1 MADTTTTNKLT
12 IKTFFNNILAG
23 TATGIIVGLIPNAV
37 VSAIL
42 KLFGQNA
49 ITASIGQ
56 ALLIFQCATPLLIGA
71 LIAIQFKMVPLDV
84 AIVAAA
90 AYVGSG
96 VTKFVPQIVNPATKA
111 QGVFVSAGT
120 GDLINTM
127 ITAGL
132 TVFLLLLVGERFGSV
147 KIVAAPIIIGVGAG
161 WIGLLIL
168 PYVSKITT
176 WLGNVINSFT
186 DLQPILMCILISCM
200 FSILIVSPIST
211 VAIGMAIQLNG
222 LSAGAAA
229 MGVAATTIVLVVHS
243 WRTNKSGVTIAI
255 ALGAMKMMMPNLFR
269 HPIILLPSLIT
280 AIVSAIPVAL
290 FHVSGTPT
298 SAGFGLVGI
307 VGPLASMDAG
317 KYSLNFIM
325 ALLVWIVIPAIV
337 AIICRFLFEKVLHI
351 YDEKVVF
358 AYLGE

>member
-211 VAIGMAIQLNG
+211 VAIGMAVQLNG

-290 FHVSGTPT
+290 FHVSGTPA

>member
-42 KLFGQNA
+42 KLFGQNG

-186 DLQPILMCILISCM
+186 DLQPILMCILISCV

-243 WRTNKSGVTIAI
+243 WRINKSGVTIAI

-290 FHVSGTPT
+290 FHVSGTPA

-337 AIICRFLFEKVLHI
+337 AVICRFLFEKVLHI

>member
-211 VAIGMAIQLNG
+211 VAIGMAVQLNG

-229 MGVAATTIVLVVHS
+229 IGVAATTIVLVVHS

-290 FHVSGTPT
+290 FHVSGTPA

>member
-42 KLFGQNA
+42 KLFGQNG
-49 ITASIGQ
+49 ITASISQ

-71 LIAIQFKMVPLDV
+71 LIAIQFKMVPLDL

-243 WRTNKSGVTIAI
+243 WRINKSGVTIAI

-290 FHVSGTPT
+290 FHVSGTPA

>member
-1 MADTTTTNKLT
+1 MAATTKNYELT
-12 IKTFFNNILAG
+12 VKTFLNNILAG

-42 KLFGQNA
+42 KLFGPNQIAAGIN
-49 ITASIGQ
+49 Q

-84 AIVAAA
+84 AIVGAA

-96 VTKFVPQIVNPATKA
+96 VTKFMPQIVNPATKA
-111 QGVFVSAGT
+111 PGLFVSSGT

-132 TVFLLLLVGERFGSV
+132 AVGLLLLVGDRFGSV
-147 KIVAAPIIIGVGAG
+147 KIVAAPIFIGGGAG
-161 WIGLLIL
+161 WIGMLIL
-168 PYVSKITT
+168 PFVSKITT
-176 WLGNVINSFT
+176 WLGSVINSFT
-186 DLQPILMCILISCM
+186 NLQPIFMCILIACM
-200 FSILIVSPIST
+200 FAVLIISPIST
-211 VAIGMAIQLNG
+211 VAIGMAIKLNG
-222 LSAGAAA
+222 ISAGAAA

-269 HPIILLPSLIT
+269 HPIILLPTLIT
-280 AIVSAIPVAL
+280 AVVSAIPVAL
-290 FHVSGTPT
+290 FHVSGTPA
-298 SAGFGLVGI
+298 SAGFGLVGL
-307 VGPLASMDAG
+307 VGPLASLDAG
-317 KYSLNFIM
+317 KASINIVM

-337 AIICRFLFEKVLHI
+337 AVICQFVFEKFFHV
-351 YDEKVVF
+351 YDEKVAF

>member
-1 MADTTTTNKLT
+1 MADATNNKIT
-12 IKTFFNNILAG
+12 VKSFFNNILSG

-42 KLFGQNA
+42 KLFGSNPV
-49 ITASIGQ
+49 TAGINQ

-111 QGVFVSAGT
+111 QGVFVSSGT

-127 ITAGL
+127 ITSGL
-132 TVFLLLLVGERFGSV
+132 AVGLLLLIGNHFGSV
-147 KIVAAPIIIGVGAG
+147 KIVAAPIIVGGGAG
-161 WIGLLIL
+161 WIGMLIL

-176 WLGNVINSFT
+176 WLGTVINSFT
-186 DLQPILMCILISCM
+186 DLQPIFMCILISCM
-200 FSILIVSPIST
+200 FAILIISPIST

-243 WRTNKSGVTIAI
+243 WRTNKSGVTLAV

-269 HPIILLPSLIT
+269 HPIILLPTLIT

-290 FHVSGTPT
+290 FHVSGTPA
-298 SAGFGLVGI
+298 SAGFGLVGL
-307 VGPLASMDAG
+307 VGPLASIDAG
-317 KYSLNFIM
+317 KASINLVL
-325 ALLVWIVIPAIV
+325 ALIVWIVIPAVV
-337 AIICRFLFEKVLHI
+337 AIICRFVFEKVLHV

>member
-132 TVFLLLLVGERFGSV
+132 TVFLLLLVGESFGSV

-176 WLGNVINSFT
+176 WLGTVINSFT

-280 AIVSAIPVAL
+280 ALVSAIPVAL
-290 FHVSGTPT
+290 FHVSGTPA

-337 AIICRFLFEKVLHI
+337 AVICRFLFEKVLHI

>member
-1 MADTTTTNKLT
+1 MAGT
-12 IKTFFNNILAG
+12 IENEKITVKTFLNNILAG

-42 KLFGQNA
+42 KLFGANPVTTG
-49 ITASIGQ
+49 INQ

-84 AIVAAA
+84 AIVGAAA
-90 AYVGSG
+90 CVGSG
-96 VTKFVPQIVNPATKA
+96 VTKFVPQMVNPATKA

-127 ITAGL
+127 ITSGL
-132 TVFLLLLVGERFGSV
+132 AVGLLLLVGDHFGSV
-147 KIVAAPIIIGVGAG
+147 KIIAAPILIGGGAG
-161 WIGLLIL
+161 WIGMLIL

-176 WLGNVINSFT
+176 WLGTLINSFT
-186 DLQPILMCILISCM
+186 TLQPVLMCILIACM
-200 FSILIVSPIST
+200 FAILIISPIST

-229 MGVAATTIVLVVHS
+229 MGVAATTLVLVVHS
-243 WRTNKSGVTIAI
+243 WRTNKSGVTLAI

-269 HPIILLPSLIT
+269 HPIILLPSIIT
-280 AIVSAIPVAL
+280 AIVTAIPVAL
-290 FHVSGTPT
+290 LGVSGTPA
-298 SAGFGLVGI
+298 SAGFGLVGL
-307 VGPLASMDAG
+307 VGPIASLDAG
-317 KYSLNFIM
+317 KASISIFV
-325 ALLVWIVIPAIV
+325 ALLVWIVIPVVV
-337 AIICRFLFEKVLHI
+337 ALICRFVFEKVFHV

>member
-42 KLFGQNA
+42 KLFGQNG

-290 FHVSGTPT
+290 FHVSGTPA

-317 KYSLNFIM
+317 KYSLNFII

>member
-42 KLFGQNA
+42 KLFGQNG
-49 ITASIGQ
+49 ITASISQ

-290 FHVSGTPT
+290 FHVSGTPA

>member
-176 WLGNVINSFT
+176 WLGTVINSFT

-290 FHVSGTPT
+290 FHVSGTPA

-337 AIICRFLFEKVLHI
+337 AVICRFLFEKVLHI

>member
-186 DLQPILMCILISCM
+186 DLQPILMCVLISCM

-243 WRTNKSGVTIAI
+243 WRINKSGVTIAI

-290 FHVSGTPT
+290 FHVSGTPA

-337 AIICRFLFEKVLHI
+337 AVICRFLFEKVLHI

>member
-1 MADTTTTNKLT
+1 MADATNNKIT
-12 IKTFFNNILAG
+12 VKSFFNNILSG

-42 KLFGQNA
+42 KLFGSNPV
-49 ITASIGQ
+49 TAGINQ

-111 QGVFVSAGT
+111 QGVFVSSGT

-127 ITAGL
+127 ITSGL
-132 TVFLLLLVGERFGSV
+132 AVGLLLLIGNHFGSV
-147 KIVAAPIIIGVGAG
+147 KIVAAPIIVGGGAG
-161 WIGLLIL
+161 WIGMLIL

-176 WLGNVINSFT
+176 WLGTVINSFT
-186 DLQPILMCILISCM
+186 DLQPIFMCILISCM
-200 FSILIVSPIST
+200 FAILIISPIST

-243 WRTNKSGVTIAI
+243 WRTNKSGVTLAV

-269 HPIILLPSLIT
+269 HPIILLPTLIT

-290 FHVSGTPT
+290 FHVSGTPA
-298 SAGFGLVGI
+298 SAGFGLVGL
-307 VGPLASMDAG
+307 VGPLASIDAG
-317 KYSLNFIM
+317 KASISLVL
-325 ALLVWIVIPAIV
+325 ALIVWIVIPAVV
-337 AIICRFLFEKVLHI
+337 AIICRFVFEKVLHV

>member
-186 DLQPILMCILISCM
+186 DLQPILMCVLISCM

-243 WRTNKSGVTIAI
+243 WRTNKSGITIAI

-290 FHVSGTPT
+290 FHVSGTPA

-337 AIICRFLFEKVLHI
+337 AVICRFLFEKVLHI

>member
-1 MADTTTTNKLT
+1 MADATNNKIT
-12 IKTFFNNILAG
+12 VKSFFNNILSG

-42 KLFGQNA
+42 KLFGSNPV
-49 ITASIGQ
+49 TAGINQ

-111 QGVFVSAGT
+111 QGVFVSSGT

-127 ITAGL
+127 ITSGL
-132 TVFLLLLVGERFGSV
+132 AVGLLLLIGNHFGSV
-147 KIVAAPIIIGVGAG
+147 KIVAAPILVGGGAG
-161 WIGLLIL
+161 WIGMLIL

-176 WLGNVINSFT
+176 WLGTVINSFT
-186 DLQPILMCILISCM
+186 DLQPIFMCILISCM
-200 FSILIVSPIST
+200 FAILIISPIST

-243 WRTNKSGVTIAI
+243 WRTNKSGVTLAV

-269 HPIILLPSLIT
+269 HPIILLPTLIT

-290 FHVSGTPT
+290 FHVSGTPA
-298 SAGFGLVGI
+298 SAGFGLVGL
-307 VGPLASMDAG
+307 VGPLASIDAG
-317 KYSLNFIM
+317 KASISVIL
-325 ALLVWIVIPAIV
+325 ALIVWIVIPAVV
-337 AIICRFLFEKVLHI
+337 AIVCRFAFEKVFHV

>member
-42 KLFGQNA
+42 KLFGQNG

-132 TVFLLLLVGERFGSV
+132 TVFLILLVGERFGSV

-186 DLQPILMCILISCM
+186 DLQPILMCVLISCM

-290 FHVSGTPT
+290 FHVSGTPA

-337 AIICRFLFEKVLHI
+337 AVICRFLFEKVLHI

>member
-111 QGVFVSAGT
+111 QGAFVSAGT

-186 DLQPILMCILISCM
+186 DLQPILMCVLISCM

-290 FHVSGTPT
+290 FHVSGTPA

-337 AIICRFLFEKVLHI
+337 AVICRFLFEKVLHI

>member
-1 MADTTTTNKLT
+1 MADTTTTSKLT

-211 VAIGMAIQLNG
+211 VAIGMAVQLNG

-290 FHVSGTPT
+290 FHVSGTPA

>member
-1 MADTTTTNKLT
+1 MAATTKNHELT
-12 IKTFFNNILAG
+12 VKTFLNNILAG

-42 KLFGQNA
+42 KLFGPNQIAAGIN
-49 ITASIGQ
+49 Q

-84 AIVAAA
+84 AIVGAA

-96 VTKFVPQIVNPATKA
+96 VTKFMPQIVNPATKA
-111 QGVFVSAGT
+111 PGLFVSSGT

-132 TVFLLLLVGERFGSV
+132 AVGLLLLVGDRFGSV
-147 KIVAAPIIIGVGAG
+147 KIVAAPIFIGGGAG
-161 WIGLLIL
+161 WIGMLIL
-168 PYVSKITT
+168 PFVSKITT
-176 WLGNVINSFT
+176 WLGSVINSFT
-186 DLQPILMCILISCM
+186 NLQPIFMCILIACM
-200 FSILIVSPIST
+200 FAVLIISPIST
-211 VAIGMAIQLNG
+211 VAIGMAIKLNG
-222 LSAGAAA
+222 ISAGAAA

-269 HPIILLPSLIT
+269 HPIILLPTLIT
-280 AIVSAIPVAL
+280 AVVSAIPVAL
-290 FHVSGTPT
+290 FHVSGTPA
-298 SAGFGLVGI
+298 SAGFGLVGL
-307 VGPLASMDAG
+307 VGPLASLDAG
-317 KYSLNFIM
+317 KASINIVM

-337 AIICRFLFEKVLHI
+337 AVICQFVFEKFFHV
-351 YDEKVVF
+351 YDEKVAF

>member
-186 DLQPILMCILISCM
+186 DLQPILMCILISCV

-290 FHVSGTPT
+290 FHVSGTPA

>member
-42 KLFGQNA
+42 KLFGQNG

-186 DLQPILMCILISCM
+186 DLQPVLMCILISCM

-290 FHVSGTPT
+290 FHVSGTPA

>member
-84 AIVAAA
+84 ATVAAA

-186 DLQPILMCILISCM
+186 DLQPILMCVLISCM

-290 FHVSGTPT
+290 FHVSGTPA

-337 AIICRFLFEKVLHI
+337 AVICRFLFEKVLHI

>member
-1 MADTTTTNKLT
+1 MAATTKNHELT
-12 IKTFFNNILAG
+12 VKTFLNNILAG

-42 KLFGQNA
+42 KLFGPNQIAAGIN
-49 ITASIGQ
+49 Q

-84 AIVAAA
+84 AIVGAA

-96 VTKFVPQIVNPATKA
+96 VTKFMPQIINPATKA
-111 QGVFVSAGT
+111 PGLFVSSGT

-132 TVFLLLLVGERFGSV
+132 AVGLLLLVGDRFGSV
-147 KIVAAPIIIGVGAG
+147 KIVAAPIFIGGGAG
-161 WIGLLIL
+161 WIGMLIL
-168 PYVSKITT
+168 PFVSKITT
-176 WLGNVINSFT
+176 WLGSVINSFT
-186 DLQPILMCILISCM
+186 NLQPIFMCILIACM
-200 FSILIVSPIST
+200 FAVLIISPIST
-211 VAIGMAIQLNG
+211 VAIGMAIKLNG
-222 LSAGAAA
+222 ISAGAAA

-269 HPIILLPSLIT
+269 HPIILLPTLIT

-290 FHVSGTPT
+290 FHVSGTPA
-298 SAGFGLVGI
+298 SAGFGLVGL
-307 VGPLASMDAG
+307 VGPLASLDAG
-317 KYSLNFIM
+317 KASINIVM

-337 AIICRFLFEKVLHI
+337 AVICQFVFEKFFHV
-351 YDEKVVF
+351 YDEKVAF

>member
-1 MADTTTTNKLT
+1 MADATNNKIT
-12 IKTFFNNILAG
+12 VKSFFNNILSG

-42 KLFGQNA
+42 KLFGSNPV
-49 ITASIGQ
+49 TAGINQ

-111 QGVFVSAGT
+111 QGVFVSSGT

-127 ITAGL
+127 ITSGL
-132 TVFLLLLVGERFGSV
+132 AVGLLLLIGNHFGSV
-147 KIVAAPIIIGVGAG
+147 KIVAAPILVGGGVG
-161 WIGLLIL
+161 WIGMLIL

-176 WLGNVINSFT
+176 WLGTVINSFT
-186 DLQPILMCILISCM
+186 DLQPIFMCILISCM
-200 FSILIVSPIST
+200 FAILIISPIST

-243 WRTNKSGVTIAI
+243 WRTNKSGVTLAV

-269 HPIILLPSLIT
+269 HPIILLPTLIT

-290 FHVSGTPT
+290 FHVSGTPA
-298 SAGFGLVGI
+298 SAGFGLVGL
-307 VGPLASMDAG
+307 VGPLASIDAG
-317 KYSLNFIM
+317 KASISFIL
-325 ALLVWIVIPAIV
+325 ALIVWIVIPAVV
-337 AIICRFLFEKVLHI
+337 AIVCRFVFEKVFHV
-351 YDEKVVF
+351 YDEKIVF

>member
-186 DLQPILMCILISCM
+186 DLQPVLMCILISCM

-290 FHVSGTPT
+290 FHVSGTPA

-317 KYSLNFIM
+317 RYSLNFIM

>member
-186 DLQPILMCILISCM
+186 DLQPILMCVLISCM

-211 VAIGMAIQLNG
+211 VAIGMAVQLNG

-290 FHVSGTPT
+290 FHVSGTPA

-337 AIICRFLFEKVLHI
+337 AVICRFLFEKVLHI